1 MGLSIVKQNYISYI
15 DNIIKNN
22 KISHSYLVELD
33 NYDDDF
39 DLVIS
44 FIKMI
49 LCNVTYE
56 EIDSNDPIVS
66 LIDSNNYPDL
76 FILEP
81 DGNTFRK
88 SQLMDLQKE
97 FQNSSLLDGKRIY
110 VIKNVEKFN
119 ASSANSILKFLE
131 EPEDN
136 IIAFLLTDNRYHVLE
151 TILSRC
157 QVLSLKEYCN
167 DIILNDDILNL
178 LSCFVNPSSFFTKYN
193 YLNTNIFIDKD
204 SFLLNIN
211 NIENIFLQYL
221 HNYYKVLNS
230 IDNSVFS
237 ILKKINV
244 SNILSYISII
254 EEEKE
259 KLIFNVNFKLF
270 LDSFYSKLILEVI

>member
-259 KLIFNVNFKLF
+259 KLIYNVNFKLF

>member
-167 DIILNDDILNL
+167 DII
-178 LSCFVNPSSFFTKYN
+178 
-193 YLNTNIFIDKD
+193 
-204 SFLLNIN
+204 
-211 NIENIFLQYL
+211 
-221 HNYYKVLNS
+221 
-230 IDNSVFS
+230 
-237 ILKKINV
+237 
-244 SNILSYISII
+244 
-254 EEEKE
+254 
-259 KLIFNVNFKLF
+259 
-270 LDSFYSKLILEVI
+270 